1 MTNLHGD
8 SDNHDNAKML
18 HAHFGG
24 LEQVVADDATS
35 KLQKLDALDVLEQD
49 ARQLA
54 TASNE
59 GMAGGEPTQLREVLE
74 ARQALEAPPIAL
86 AYAAVLADLWAP
98 RYSAWMGTGLCGQPE
113 VELSGDQVDHGYE
126 IAV

>member
-1 MTNLHGD
+1 MANLQGG
-8 SDNHDNAKML
+8 SDNHDNANVF

-24 LEQVVADDATS
+24 LEQVVTDDAMS

-74 ARQALEAPPIAL
+74 ARQALESSPIAL
-86 AYAAVLADLWAP
+86 AYAVVLADLCTRRATHAASETKVQLDATIALLEGLAP
-98 RYSAWMGTGLCGQPE
+98 NG
-113 VELSGDQVDHGYE
+113 
-126 IAV
+126 

>member
-1 MTNLHGD
+1 MANLQGD
-8 SDNHDNAKML
+8 SDNHDNANVL

-24 LEQVVADDATS
+24 LEQVVTDDAMS

-74 ARQALEAPPIAL
+74 ARQALESPPILSHPLIFDSEARHRNFGWVNDDSST
-86 AYAAVLADLWAP
+86 ASAHAKAA
-98 RYSAWMGTGLCGQPE
+98 
-113 VELSGDQVDHGYE
+113 
-126 IAV
+126 